1 MYPGGVG
8 LIINGDV
15 YALRYCAITMAAEST
30 SLEAAIQDISLDGIQ
45 ETSFPTHSKTA
56 AGLVGGAETDI
67 SSLAFSDKILI
78 TISQGG
84 RLSQWIQVPLSTA
97 SPTAFDTALPAGG
110 DDSLP
115 APHINPKI
123 LLGAGGEARETLGH
137 LIASQIASL
146 VLKREPE
153 EARTILVGVGLLK
166 VDLDRSAWF
175 DLLELL
181 AKVV

>member
-1 MYPGGVG
+1 
-8 LIINGDV
+8 
-15 YALRYCAITMAAEST
+15 MAAEST
-30 SLEAAIQDISLDGIQ
+30 TLAAALQDISLDGIQ
-45 ETSFPTHSKTA
+45 ETPFPTHSKTA
-56 AGLVGGAETDI
+56 AGLVGGTETDI

-84 RLSQWIQVPLSTA
+84 RLSQWVQVPLSTA
-97 SPTAFDTALPAGG
+97 SPTTFDTALPAGG

-123 LLGAGGEARETLGH
+123 LLGAGGEARETFGH
-137 LIASQIASL
+137 LVASQIASL
-146 VLKREPE
+146 ILKREPE

-175 DLLELL
+175 DLIELL